1 MESIVSSFHLD
12 IKILIAQLINFA
24 VVIFVLYRFAIKPL
38 GKLMSERSANIEKGL
53 ADAKVNAETLLKTQ
67 AEYDKALAE
76 ARKEASDI
84 FAKAKKDAEMKKNEM
99 LEDAKKE
106 VSKIMAQGTA
116 TLEEEKK
123 KMLDDAKKEL
133 ASLVTSA
140 TEKVLTKGISE
151 KIDAALIETSV
162 AHFK

>member
-1 MESIVSSFHLD
+1 MQSIISTFHLD

-24 VVIFVLYRFAIKPL
+24 VVIWVLYRFAIKPL
-38 GKLMSERSANIEKGL
+38 NKLMSERSQTIEKGL
-53 ADAKVNAETLLKTQ
+53 TDAKSNAETLSKTKE
-67 AEYDKALAE
+67 EYEKALRE
-76 ARKEASDI
+76 AQKEASDI
-84 FAKAKKDAEMKKNEM
+84 FTKAKKEAEVKKNEM

-106 VSKIMAQGTA
+106 VAKTLAQGKTA
-116 TLEEEKK
+116 LEEEKQ

-133 ASLVTSA
+133 AGLVTSA

-151 KIDAALIETSV
+151 KIDSSIIEASV